1 MKRQGGLILRC
12 RRVLARR
19 AGFKARA
26 LRCKLSPPTP
36 SPTLRRRV
44 FGGALILGMLLVGE
58 VGATSWRSGNQTLN
72 MQNIGQYI
80 YDNSTNNT
88 WWGGSNKFYRSYSN
102 GGYYC
107 ANFNCNNPITLNGNG
122 GGTYTFNGYT
132 YSGPLNINTPNAN
145 LQLGNVHFN
154 NNWAGRQTDQFNAQ
168 NIIINNAFSSG
179 QNTNLQLKASSITTS
194 NAQISANNGQG
205 ISFDTSKMDI
215 SSTTFSGNSTLNF
228 GSVKDISFD
237 NTNFQT
243 GNVQFGTL
251 NNATFKGTF
260 NYTGN
265 QQLTINAQDINAQGA
280 TISASNGG
288 LKLQSNQSANFNGT
302 TFGGNSAITLGIKGQ
317 ATFNGAT
324 FNNDKVQIQGANS
337 LDFQGTTTLDQ
348 ASPFTNVSV
357 PITLSPGAVFDINT
371 NLTKGQTFNILGTT
385 GNSTID
391 YKNYANNLWQ
401 LIHYQGATGS
411 LYTGNGVNNPSSGV
425 GTYQV
430 VFNQNGAQYV
440 VQEIFGSNSISLKM
454 LSYVP
459 PPQNVWST
467 VSGLTTGTY
476 NVGDGGIA
484 YINPNGNTLSAS
496 VPWYNFA
503 NGSFNVQIK
512 GNGTLILGNDK
523 KAVASGGT
531 IWLGQSQAVIYAIN
545 GKFASYNIYMTNNFK
560 TGNDFSGGTGYLGFA
575 ADNDFTMK
583 GLNFTNVYAGTAYS
597 AQDWFTANK
606 TMEISQS
613 SFVDN
618 TGGAWYFNAP
628 EMTITN
634 SIFSGDGTTMDF
646 NVFNNNNTAKGWTP
660 KSIQVINSTFTEK
673 KRGSINL
680 QSGNITIGGSNFV
693 SGNATNISLSASQ
706 ALSVSDTIFND
717 PWDTSGSGATIA
729 LGGSSVSLNNDTF
742 KGTNNAVKIVGAGG
756 NGSAQNLTISNTQF
770 ESSKQINIDANQA
783 TFTNTTFDTTGY
795 GNPTNNFNIQKATFD
810 NTTFEGYSQY
820 SFSPNGTAT
829 FQGTTTI
836 GTTNNGV
843 PASPFATLG
852 GNITLSQNALFNI
865 KNALQAG
872 ASYTLLKGKI
882 NYNDSQYAKS
892 LWQLVN
898 YQGMQGQLLSQNGD
912 VYTVGFDVGGLT
924 LKMQETLNN
933 DSFTLQLLTA
943 VKDVWQYVQPLDGA
957 HSVSIG
963 DGIAY
968 IDPNQ
973 KNAASPYF
981 NPNGNLLQTWGTS
994 ILGIPYHTSFTIN
1007 VDGTGTLVI
1016 GNNRQQV
1023 ANGGTISLGTGSGQG
1038 SAAWLCPTCYVTG
1051 TFNAPNIYLTNTFK
1065 TGNFAYGQGAGVTFN
1080 ATNDLTADGLTYS
1093 NVATAFPGIQ
1103 TGISQHSRASFSA
1116 QTMEITNSHFFD
1128 ATWGSFSFTGSKQI
1142 TFNQSAVQGSNT
1154 QVTLNSPSI
1163 SLNGG
1168 GFFLGLGSTLSI
1180 GNNGGGASLEGTDA
1194 TFNLNQQSHATF
1206 NTAVNLEG
1214 DSALFLNNSSTA
1226 TFNQQADFAG
1236 DSALNLDNASSITF
1250 NGNTTLSGNALL
1262 SLMNTGGQKTNQ
1274 SKVAFNGTTTLSGNA
1289 NISLSQGSV
1298 ATFKGLATFGGQSSL
1313 NMVGTGQNTQNGQP
1327 QTTATFQGGVTFGAQ
1342 SSLNLSDGASAS
1354 IQGQSNFEGNTTNLS
1369 NSSLSLQDV
1378 TFNAGNLVVENST
1391 FNASGAVSS
1400 DGTTNMNLYG
1410 NNSLSMGSFTLNGFL
1425 NLNGAMSPDTAPLIK
1440 VTNNFTLAQKGKLN
1454 LSNIDIFTNLGNKKS
1469 KTFDILKAGSIVGL
1483 SGADGYQNIGL
1494 YGLPI
1499 QDALYNQANDS
1510 WSFVN
1515 PLNGNQIITE
1525 SVQNNN
1531 LTITISANPNPSP
1544 TLANLYNIAPELFYY
1559 KQSKQNT
1566 TGTSYDYSDD
1576 RVGTFFLDSNIKGTF
1591 TAPITAQNPNP
1602 TPQVPTTYNTSGH
1615 PLDPLYIYNSPIN
1628 KQVLANLFDIASSL
1642 FPALEQLLKSF
1653 NINDLSDPNK
1663 LLQALSNSNIS
1674 LTDQQKQQLLDFIG
1688 SLSSNINQTFKNGT
1702 LVVGA
1707 PQVGQVNNT
1716 SQVWFGGNGYAGI
1729 CAQNSICKT
1738 FGNTYLGQL
1747 LTSTAGALGYIDAN
1761 FNAKDI
1767 YITGTLGS
1775 GNATQT
1781 GGSASVSFNSATNL
1795 VLNQAN
1801 VTAEQTDQVFNLLG
1815 TGGIDK
1821 ILGQPGLGQALG
1833 NIIYQ
1838 TASNNGLIPQ
1848 GLQDLLPK
1856 SLSSKTLGSIFNA
1869 SDLGPI
1875 LQLPGFA
1882 TAIKDIMTSKTV
1894 GSLLG
1899 SNGLISHLD
1908 SAQQAKIYTMLNDEI
1923 QKGLNSL
1930 PTAAKIAAQVGLGI
1944 VGGTKGAQSLID
1956 KFYAK
1961 DTLWTLMEQL
1971 SPATGMTLNQALA
1984 MGDTPQGVASLQ
1996 KFLDTTTFGQIFK
2009 IVFENTNL
2017 VNQGVAWL
2025 GPQLLGTILNMAI
2038 QDAINPPKA
2047 LTNMAQNVGM
2057 KILSDILGPD
2067 TIKALQ
2073 DNTMVSNVINGIIKD
2088 GGLGGVWQK
2097 GLGSILPPNLQE
2109 ALKKAGVGSLLAPKG
2124 LSTLWEK
2131 GYFSFL
2137 ANDNV
2142 FVNNSTFSNAT
2153 GGDLS
2158 FVAGKSLY
2166 FVGNNSI
2173 DFTNYQGTLN
2183 LFSNDVSNINLTTLN
2198 ATNGLTINAQ
2208 FNNLAVQ
2215 KGTIA
2220 LNQYESLSVSANNF
2234 GYLGTINA
2242 DGAVNL
2248 SSVTNQTELATLNLT
2263 QNSTLQANNLT
2274 ITKALTSTSNSVL
2287 NVAQNL
2293 NLQSGATLD
2302 LNITKLPAPNTQ
2314 ATQTPTA
2321 DGLQIGGGFNSAGTV
2336 SLSVDSSLA
2345 PSQPLIQANGLIN
2358 FSLNTQTPLSFSV
2371 QAPQGATAP
2380 ISGAYTLMQSNSWIH
2395 YNPTTFNP
2403 NNWQDYLNLYTS
2415 LKING
2420 TNFQLNAQGTG
2431 LTYNG
2436 QAVNISDRGLL
2447 VTYQNGNNQSVS
2459 ASIAYNKI
2467 QVGVNQPLNIEVPT
2481 IKQYIS
2487 QIQGEAS
2494 VRAIEQAGG
2503 PDVMGWFNKLLIQT
2517 KNTPLFAPYYL
2528 EQHSL
2533 QDMVKMAKDIANSID
2548 LIASPT
2554 LKANASDLLQISSH
2568 TKQMSRLAKL
2578 SSFSAEPAVSFHDF
2592 LQSLK
2597 GKKFASA
2604 VPNAMDIITA
2614 YSQRDRLKNNFW
2626 VTGVGGASFV
2636 AGGTGTL
2643 YGINIGYDRFIKGVI
2658 VGGYAA
2664 YGYSGFYGNIS
2675 NASSN
2680 NVNLGFYSRAFLKG
2694 RHELTGS
2701 INETWGYN
2709 KATINAIN
2717 PILSVVNQKYDYN
2730 TWTTNIGANYGYDF
2744 FFKEKRV
2751 ILKPQIGLTYYYIGL
2766 SRLQGSMNNPL
2777 YNQFKAN
2784 ADPANKS
2791 VLTLNLALES
2801 RHYFKKNSYYYVIA
2815 GIGRDLFVNSMGDKQ
2830 VRFIGNDTLS
2840 YRNGGLYNTFM
2851 SLTTGGEVRLWRSF
2865 YINAGI
2871 GARFGLDYKDI
2882 NITGNV
2888 GMRYAF

>member
-1 MKRQGGLILRC
+1 MKKRHSFKLRVIQALAKRAKASPSKCVRVAKAPPTTPTPKRLGVSRVLSKCLASGAFVIGGL
-12 RRVLARR
+12 AS
-19 AGFKARA
+19 
-26 LRCKLSPPTP
+26 LSP
-36 SPTLRRRV
+36 L
-44 FGGALILGMLLVGE
+44 GAADLGSQHNILGYMS
-58 VGATSWRSGNQTLN
+58 ANSGS
-72 MQNIGQYI
+72 Y
-80 YDNSTNNT
+80 YYS
-88 WWGGSNKFYRSYSN
+88 GGRN
-102 GGYYC
+102 GYYC
-107 ANFNCNNPITLNGNG
+107 SDYYCGKYGGSVTLVGSQAQPYYLRQFQYDGGSFNLQINGNG
-122 GGTYTFNGYT
+122 TQGLLQIGSGG
-132 YSGPLNINTPNAN
+132 
-145 LQLGNVHFN
+145 
-154 NNWAGRQTDQFNAQ
+154 
-168 NIIINNAFSSG
+168 
-179 QNTNLQLKASSITTS
+179 
-194 NAQISANNGQG
+194 
-205 ISFDTSKMDI
+205 
-215 SSTTFSGNSTLNF
+215 
-228 GSVKDISFD
+228 
-237 NTNFQT
+237 
-243 GNVQFGTL
+243 
-251 NNATFKGTF
+251 
-260 NYTGN
+260 
-265 QQLTINAQDINAQGA
+265 
-280 TISASNGG
+280 
-288 LKLQSNQSANFNGT
+288 
-302 TFGGNSAITLGIKGQ
+302 
-317 ATFNGAT
+317 
-324 FNNDKVQIQGANS
+324 
-337 LDFQGTTTLDQ
+337 
-348 ASPFTNVSV
+348 
-357 PITLSPGAVFDINT
+357 
-371 NLTKGQTFNILGTT
+371 
-385 GNSTID
+385 
-391 YKNYANNLWQ
+391 
-401 LIHYQGATGS
+401 GATGS
-411 LYTGNGVNNPSSGV
+411 VVLTSYYGGYHFTDNWNAQSIQIANKLSVNQTTLNLHGNY
-425 GTYQV
+425 GT
-430 VFNQNGAQYV
+430 
-440 VQEIFGSNSISLKM
+440 
-454 LSYVP
+454 
-459 PPQNVWST
+459 
-467 VSGLTTGTY
+467 
-476 NVGDGGIA
+476 
-484 YINPNGNTLSAS
+484 
-496 VPWYNFA
+496 
-503 NGSFNVQIK
+503 
-512 GNGTLILGNDK
+512 
-523 KAVASGGT
+523 
-531 IWLGQSQAVIYAIN
+531 
-545 GKFASYNIYMTNNFK
+545 
-560 TGNDFSGGTGYLGFA
+560 
-575 ADNDFTMK
+575 
-583 GLNFTNVYAGTAYS
+583 
-597 AQDWFTANK
+597 TAN
-606 TMEISQS
+606 
-613 SFVDN
+613 
-618 TGGAWYFNAP
+618 NA
-628 EMTITN
+628 
-634 SIFSGDGTTMDF
+634 
-646 NVFNNNNTAKGWTP
+646 
-660 KSIQVINSTFTEK
+660 
-673 KRGSINL
+673 
-680 QSGNITIGGSNFV
+680 TIGGS
-693 SGNATNISLSASQ
+693 SS
-706 ALSVSDTIFND
+706 
-717 PWDTSGSGATIA
+717 ATI
-729 LGGSSVSLNNDTF
+729 
-742 KGTNNAVKIVGAGG
+742 
-756 NGSAQNLTISNTQF
+756 
-770 ESSKQINIDANQA
+770 NITDKTSE
-783 TFTNTTFDTTGY
+783 TFTNTTFQVELGSNNTQINFDSPNIVFNHVTYSNGVMGTISNNQSLTLEGNSQFTLGVYTPPNAQSPTPIPSLFGNLGGTVNLQGVTFNITKALLQASSGTYDIIKTTGTIDY
-795 GNPTNNFNIQKATFD
+795 KGYINNLEKLINFQGVNAQAAGNNPNGLGTYSFGFDEGDTQYNIGETFTHNSIYLTIQKKMD
-810 NTTFEGYSQY
+810 IWKDVGQMNPVGSNGQNTTWQ
-820 SFSPNGTAT
+820 PNVGT
-829 FQGTTTI
+829 
-836 GTTNNGV
+836 N
-843 PASPFATLG
+843 
-852 GNITLSQNALFNI
+852 
-865 KNALQAG
+865 
-872 ASYTLLKGKI
+872 
-882 NYNDSQYAKS
+882 
-892 LWQLVN
+892 
-898 YQGMQGQLLSQNGD
+898 
-912 VYTVGFDVGGLT
+912 
-924 LKMQETLNN
+924 
-933 DSFTLQLLTA
+933 
-943 VKDVWQYVQPLDGA
+943 
-957 HSVSIG
+957 
-963 DGIAY
+963 GIAY

-973 KNAASPYF
+973 ANHPSQQDQNYSAGKATGVATNNTLVGNAGFQWGNFTHAEFTGSSTDEAMDYHSNTNLTADNVYMTNNLFIGRTSGTFGTGDIGITANKTMTIQNFQFTAYQGTGNTQTNYSWDKFKAYGGMSITNAHFNNTGGSLVFSTPTASVNNAQFSGNGTNIWFNNWQAGNNAWDNPQDPKITPGVLNFANTTFNQYAGGQVVLNGSDINLGSYTTNGQTTSGAVKFTSEHGNTTFKITATGTINATNTIFNDMGDGTQPGGSISLSGQTINISGASANPDSDSSYTSAIIGNQSNININATGALNISNTLFNDPLQDPNNPQTMTLSGNSITLDNTKFEGYSQYQFNTQNLTLEGTTTLNSNNLFPGGSNISASPFSAVNGLITLGKEATF
-981 NPNGNLLQTWGTS
+981 NILNSLTAGQTYTLLKGNINYNNSKYAHALWEMINYQGMTGKLLKQNGDDYTVGFNLGGGYTLKMQEILNNNSFTLKLITNVVNIWGGIVYPLNGNNGYPNINIGDGIAYINPLQGGQSTSCSEANTLCTWGS
-994 ILGIPYHTSFTIN
+994 VIHHSFDANI
-1007 VDGTGTLVI
+1007 TGTTGILVI
-1016 GNNRQQV
+1016 GNNHPAV
-1023 ANGGTISLGTGSGQG
+1023 ATGGTIAIGPGGG
-1038 SAAWLCPTCYVTG
+1038 INPMGYITG

-1065 TGNFAYGQGAGVTFN
+1065 TGNFAYGQGAKITFS
-1080 ATNDLTADGLTYS
+1080 ATDNLTADGFTYS
-1093 NVATAFPGIQ
+1093 NVATVFPGLQ
-1103 TGISQHSRASFSA
+1103 TGASQHSRASFSA
-1116 QTMEITNSHFFD
+1116 QTMDITNSHFFD

-1154 QVTLNSPSI
+1154 QVTLNAPSI

-1168 GFFLGLGSTLSI
+1168 GFFLGHGSTLGI

-1206 NTAVNLEG
+1206 NAAVNLGG
-1214 DSALFLNNSSTA
+1214 DSALFLNNSSKA

-1236 DSALNLDNASSITF
+1236 DSALNLDNNSNITF

-1262 SLMNTGGQKTNQ
+1262 SLMNTGGQKGNQ
-1274 SKVAFNGTTTLSGNA
+1274 SKVAFKGTTTLSGNA
-1289 NISLSQGSV
+1289 SISLSQGSV
-1298 ATFKGLATFGGQSSL
+1298 ATFKGLAAFGGQSSL
-1313 NMVGTGQNTQNGQP
+1313 NMVGIGQNTQNGQP
-1327 QTTATFQGGVTFGAQ
+1327 QTTATFGGGVTFEGQ
-1342 SSLNLSDGASAS
+1342 SSLNLSGGASAS
-1354 IQGQSNFEGNTTNLS
+1354 IQGQSNFEGSTTSLS

-1378 TFNAGNLVVENST
+1378 AFDAGNLVMENST

-1400 DGTTNMNLYG
+1400 SGTTNMNLYG
-1410 NNSLSMGSFTLNGFL
+1410 NNSLSMDSFEVNGLL
-1425 NLNGAMSPDTAPLIK
+1425 NLNGAMSPNTAPLIK
-1440 VTNNFTLAQKGKLN
+1440 VTKNFTLAPKAKLN
-1454 LSNIDIFTNLGNKKS
+1454 LANIDIFTNLVDGRVS

-1483 SGADGYQNIGL
+1483 GGADGYQNIGL

-1499 QDALYNQANDS
+1499 QNALYNQANDS

-1525 SVQNNN
+1525 SVQNDN

-1559 KQSKQNT
+1559 KQSRQNP

-1576 RVGTFFLDSNIKGTF
+1576 RVGTFFLDSNVKGVFFAPPTSMN
-1591 TAPITAQNPNP
+1591 APIN
-1602 TPQVPTTYNTSGH
+1602 PQVPTTYNTSGH

-1628 KQVLANLFDIASSL
+1628 KQVLTNLFDIASSL

-1663 LLQALSNSNIS
+1663 LLQALSSSNIS
-1674 LTDQQKQQLLDFIG
+1674 LTDQQKQQLLGFID

-1707 PQVGQVNNT
+1707 TQVGQVNNT
-1716 SQVWFGGNGYAGI
+1716 SKVWFGGNGYAGI
-1729 CAQNSICKT
+1729 CAQDSLCKT

-1894 GSLLG
+1894 GNLLGPNGLVSLL
-1899 SNGLISHLD
+1899 D
-1908 SAQQAKIYTMLNDEI
+1908 PAQQAKIDNMLQQEI
-1923 QKGLNSL
+1923 DKGGL
-1930 PTAAKIAAQVGLGI
+1930 AAKAAIATLGG
-1944 VGGTKGAQSLID
+1944 VQGAQNIVNAL
-1956 KFYAK
+1956 YGN

-1971 SPATGMTLNQALA
+1971 SPLTGMTLNQALA
-1984 MGDTPQGVASLQ
+1984 MGDTPQGVASMQ
-1996 KFLDTTTFGQIFK
+1996 KFLDTTTFGQVFK
-2009 IVFENTNL
+2009 MVFENANL
-2017 VNQGVAWL
+2017 VNEGVKWL

-2038 QDAINPPKA
+2038 QDALNPPKA

-2067 TIKALQ
+2067 TLKALQ

-2097 GLGSILPPNLQE
+2097 GLGSILPPDLQE
-2109 ALKKAGVGSLLAPKG
+2109 ALKKAGVGALLAPKG

-2137 ANDNV
+2137 ANDSV

-2166 FVGNNSI
+2166 FVGDNSI

-2208 FNNLAVQ
+2208 FNNVAVQ

-2220 LNQYESLSVSANNF
+2220 LNQYESLGVSANNF
-2234 GYLGTINA
+2234 SYLGTINA

-2248 SSVTNQTELATLNLT
+2248 SGVTNQTALATLNLT
-2263 QNSTLQANNLT
+2263 QNATLQANNLT
-2274 ITKALTSTSNSVL
+2274 ITKALTSTSTSVL
-2287 NVAQNL
+2287 HVAQDL

-2302 LNITKLPAPNTQ
+2302 LNITKLPPNTQ
-2314 ATQTPTA
+2314 ATQAPSA

-2336 SLSVDSSLA
+2336 SLSVDSSLT

-2358 FSLNTQTPLSFSV
+2358 FNLNTQTPLSFSV
-2371 QAPQGATAP
+2371 QAPQGATTP
-2380 ISGAYTLMQSNSWIH
+2380 ISGTYTLMQSNSWIH

-2420 TNFQLNAQGTG
+2420 TNFQLNTQGTG

-2503 PDVMGWFNKLLIQT
+2503 SDVMGWFNKLLIET

-2578 SSFSAEPAVSFHDF
+2578 SNFSAEPAVSFHDF

-2614 YSQRDRLKNNFW
+2614 YSQRDRLKNNLW

-2643 YGINIGYDRFIKGVI
+2643 YGINVGYDRFIKGVI

-2675 NASSN
+2675 NANSN
-2680 NVNLGFYSRAFLKG
+2680 NVNVGFYSRAFLKG
-2694 RHELTGS
+2694 RHEITGS
-2701 INETWGYN
+2701 VNETWGYN

-2766 SRLQGSMNNPL
+2766 SRLQGSMANPL

-2871 GARFGLDYKDI
+2871 GARFGLDYQDI
-2882 NITGNV
+2882 NVTGNV

>member
-1 MKRQGGLILRC
+1 MKKRHSFKLRVIQALAKRAKASPSKCVRVAKAPPTTPTPKRSGVSRVLSKCLASGAFVIGGL
-12 RRVLARR
+12 AS
-19 AGFKARA
+19 
-26 LRCKLSPPTP
+26 LSP
-36 SPTLRRRV
+36 LGAADL
-44 FGGALILGMLLVGE
+44 GGQQTTIGGSSS
-58 VGATSWRSGNQTLN
+58 ATI
-72 MQNIGQYI
+72 NITDKTSEKFTNTTFQVEPGS
-80 YDNSTNNT
+80 NSTQINFDSPNIVFNHVT
-88 WWGGSNKFYRSYSN
+88 YSN
-102 GGYYC
+102 GVMGTISNNQSLTFENNSQFTLSNDSPFTSLGGNVDLQGVTFNITKALNQ
-107 ANFNCNNPITLNGNG
+107 ANA
-122 GGTYTFNGYT
+122 GTYPTYDVIKTSGTINYNGYT
-132 YSGPLNINTPNAN
+132 
-145 LQLGNVHFN
+145 
-154 NNWAGRQTDQFNAQ
+154 
-168 NIIINNAFSSG
+168 
-179 QNTNLQLKASSITTS
+179 K
-194 NAQISANNGQG
+194 
-205 ISFDTSKMDI
+205 
-215 SSTTFSGNSTLNF
+215 
-228 GSVKDISFD
+228 
-237 NTNFQT
+237 
-243 GNVQFGTL
+243 
-251 NNATFKGTF
+251 
-260 NYTGN
+260 
-265 QQLTINAQDINAQGA
+265 
-280 TISASNGG
+280 
-288 LKLQSNQSANFNGT
+288 
-302 TFGGNSAITLGIKGQ
+302 
-317 ATFNGAT
+317 
-324 FNNDKVQIQGANS
+324 
-337 LDFQGTTTLDQ
+337 
-348 ASPFTNVSV
+348 
-357 PITLSPGAVFDINT
+357 
-371 NLTKGQTFNILGTT
+371 
-385 GNSTID
+385 
-391 YKNYANNLWQ
+391 NLWD
-401 LIHYQGATGS
+401 LIHYQGITGT
-411 LYTGNGVNNPSSGV
+411 LYTGNGLNNPNSGL
-425 GTYQV
+425 GTYYVRYNTNNPQTGEKYIFKETFSDKKMSMQFV
-430 VFNQNGAQYV
+430 GSIQSIWNGVYQIYNNQNYDVGSGIGYIDPGTDPNNPAQTWISFGGTFGASLDKGNGGTLIIGNKTENPNKTGV
-440 VQEIFGSNSISLKM
+440 IRFGGTGGN
-454 LSYVP
+454 
-459 PPQNVWST
+459 
-467 VSGLTTGTY
+467 SGLTGYITG
-476 NVGDGGIA
+476 
-484 YINPNGNTLSAS
+484 
-496 VPWYNFA
+496 NF
-503 NGSFNVQIK
+503 
-512 GNGTLILGNDK
+512 
-523 KAVASGGT
+523 KA
-531 IWLGQSQAVIYAIN
+531 Q
-545 GKFASYNIYMTNNFK
+545 NIYLT
-560 TGNDFSGGTGYLGFA
+560 SH
-575 ADNDFTMK
+575 
-583 GLNFTNVYAGTAYS
+583 
-597 AQDWFTANK
+597 
-606 TMEISQS
+606 I
-613 SFVDN
+613 
-618 TGGAWYFNAP
+618 
-628 EMTITN
+628 
-634 SIFSGDGTTMDF
+634 
-646 NVFNNNNTAKGWTP
+646 
-660 KSIQVINSTFTEK
+660 
-673 KRGSINL
+673 
-680 QSGNITIGGSNFV
+680 QSGNAWGTGGGTSITYTATDKITMDGLSYQNFKAGTQNTRAYFSANNGNIDVQDSSFSDQSWGSFSFSAKNTSLSNSQF
-693 SGNATNISLSASQ
+693 SGNSAGIDITGSQSLNITN
-706 ALSVSDTIFND
+706 
-717 PWDTSGSGATIA
+717 TSFSNENANGNIA
-729 LGGSSVSLNNDTF
+729 LKGG
-742 KGTNNAVKIVGAGG
+742 A
-756 NGSAQNLTISNTQF
+756 
-770 ESSKQINIDANQA
+770 IDL
-783 TFTNTTFDTTGY
+783 TNTTFKEGSSGGSFNLSGQTINISGASANPDSDSSYTSAIIGNQSNININATGALNISNTLFNDPLQNAN
-795 GNPTNNFNIQKATFD
+795 NPQTMTLSGSSITLD
-810 NTTFEGYSQY
+810 NTKFEGYSQY
-820 SFSPNGTAT
+820 QFNTQNLT
-829 FQGTTTI
+829 LEGTTTLKS
-836 GTTNNGV
+836 NNLFPGGGSNV
-843 PASPFATLG
+843 PASPFSAVNGLITLG
-852 GNITLSQNALFNI
+852 KEATFNI
-865 KNALQAG
+865 LNSLTAG
-872 ASYTLLKGKI
+872 QTYTLLKGKI
-882 NYNDSQYAKS
+882 NYNDNKYAHA
-892 LWQLVN
+892 LWEMIN
-898 YQGMQGQLLSQNGD
+898 YQGMHGQLLSQSGD
-912 VYTVGFDVGGLT
+912 VYTVGFDVGGLI
-924 LKMQETLNN
+924 LKMQETLNSN
-933 DSFTLQLLTA
+933 SFTLKLITN
-943 VKDVWQYVQPLDGA
+943 VVNIWGGIVYPLNGNNGYPNIN
-957 HSVSIG
+957 IG

-968 IDPNQ
+968 I
-973 KNAASPYF
+973 
-981 NPNGNLLQTWGTS
+981 NPLQGGQSTSCSEANTLCTWGS
-994 ILGIPYHTSFTIN
+994 VIHHSFDANI
-1007 VDGTGTLVI
+1007 TGTTGILVI
-1016 GNNRQQV
+1016 GNNHPAV
-1023 ANGGTISLGTGSGQG
+1023 ATGGTIAIGPGGG
-1038 SAAWLCPTCYVTG
+1038 INPMGYITG

-1065 TGNFAYGQGAGVTFN
+1065 TGNFAYGQGAKITFS
-1080 ATNDLTADGLTYS
+1080 ATDNLTADGFTYS
-1093 NVATAFPGIQ
+1093 NVATVFPGLQ
-1103 TGISQHSRASFSA
+1103 TGASQHSRASFNA

-1142 TFNQSAVQGSNT
+1142 TFNQSAVQGSAT
-1154 QVTLNSPSI
+1154 QVTLNAPSI

-1206 NTAVNLEG
+1206 NATVNLGG
-1214 DSALFLNNSSTA
+1214 DSALFLNNSSKA

-1236 DSALNLDNASSITF
+1236 DSALNLDNNSNITF

-1274 SKVAFNGTTTLSGNA
+1274 SKATFNGTTTLSGNA
-1289 NISLSQGSV
+1289 SISLSQGSM

-1327 QTTATFQGGVTFGAQ
+1327 KTTATFEGGVAFGGQ

-1354 IQGQSNFEGNTTNLS
+1354 IQGQSNFEGSTTSLS

-1378 TFNAGNLVVENST
+1378 TFNAGNLVMENST
-1391 FNASGAVSS
+1391 FNASGAVIS

-1410 NNSLSMGSFTLNGFL
+1410 NNSLSMDSFEVNGLL
-1425 NLNGAMSPDTAPLIK
+1425 NLNGAMSPNTTPLIN
-1440 VTNNFTLAQKGKLN
+1440 VTKKFTLAPKAKLN
-1454 LSNIDIFTNLGNKKS
+1454 LSNIDIFTNLVDGRVS

-1483 SGADGYQNIGL
+1483 GGADGYQNIGL

-1499 QDALYNQANDS
+1499 QNALYNQANDS

-1559 KQSKQNT
+1559 KQSRQNP

-1576 RVGTFFLDSNIKGTF
+1576 RVGTFFLDSNVKG
-1591 TAPITAQNPNP
+1591 
-1602 TPQVPTTYNTSGH
+1602 VPTTYNTSGH

-1628 KQVLANLFDIASSL
+1628 KQVLSNLFDIASSL

-1663 LLQALSNSNIS
+1663 LLQALSSSNIS
-1674 LTDQQKQQLLDFIG
+1674 LTDQQKQQLLGFID

-1707 PQVGQVNNT
+1707 TQVGQVNNT
-1716 SQVWFGGNGYAGI
+1716 SKVWFGGNGYAGI
-1729 CAQNSICKT
+1729 CAQDSLCKT

-1815 TGGIDK
+1815 TEGIDK

-1833 NIIYQ
+1833 DIIYQ

-1856 SLSSKTLGSIFNA
+1856 SLSSKTLGQIFNA

-1894 GSLLG
+1894 GNLLGPNGLVSLL
-1899 SNGLISHLD
+1899 D
-1908 SAQQAKIYTMLNDEI
+1908 PAQQAKIDNMLQQEI
-1923 QKGLNSL
+1923 DKGGL
-1930 PTAAKIAAQVGLGI
+1930 AAKAAIATFGVQ
-1944 VGGTKGAQSLID
+1944 GAQNIVNAL
-1956 KFYAK
+1956 YGN
-1961 DTLWTLMEQL
+1961 DTLWSLMEQL
-1971 SPATGMTLNQALA
+1971 SPLTGMTLNQALA
-1984 MGDTPQGVASLQ
+1984 MGDTPQGVASMQ
-1996 KFLDTTTFGQIFK
+1996 KFLDTTTFGQVFK
-2009 IVFENTNL
+2009 MVFENANL
-2017 VNQGVAWL
+2017 VNEGVKWL

-2038 QDAINPPKA
+2038 QDALNPPKA

-2067 TIKALQ
+2067 TLKALQ

-2109 ALKKAGVGSLLAPKG
+2109 ALKKAGVGALLAPKG

-2137 ANDNV
+2137 ANDSV

-2166 FVGNNSI
+2166 FVGDNSI

-2198 ATNGLTINAQ
+2198 ASNGLTINAQ

-2220 LNQYESLSVSANNF
+2220 LNQYESLGVSANNF
-2234 GYLGTINA
+2234 SYLGTINA

-2248 SSVTNQTELATLNLT
+2248 SGVTNQTALGTLNLT
-2263 QNSTLQANNLT
+2263 QNATLQANNLT
-2274 ITKALTSTSNSVL
+2274 ITKALTSTSTSVL
-2287 NVAQNL
+2287 NVAQDL

-2302 LNITKLPAPNTQ
+2302 LNITKLPSNTQ
-2314 ATQTPTA
+2314 TTQTPTA

-2336 SLSVDSSLA
+2336 SLSVDSSLT

-2358 FSLNTQTPLSFSV
+2358 FNLNAQTPLSFSV
-2371 QAPQGATAP
+2371 QAPQGATTP

-2395 YNPTTFNP
+2395 YNPATFNP

-2420 TNFQLNAQGTG
+2420 TNFQLNTQGTG

-2467 QVGVNQPLNIEVPT
+2467 QVGVNQPINIEVPT

-2503 PDVMGWFNKLLIQT
+2503 PDVMGWFNKLLIET

-2614 YSQRDRLKNNFW
+2614 YSQRDRLKNNLW

-2643 YGINIGYDRFIKGVI
+2643 YGINVGYDRFIKGVI

-2675 NASSN
+2675 NANSN
-2680 NVNLGFYSRAFLKG
+2680 NVNVGFYSRAFLKG
-2694 RHELTGS
+2694 RHEITGS
-2701 INETWGYN
+2701 VNETWGYN

-2730 TWTTNIGANYGYDF
+2730 TWTTNLNANYGYDF

-2766 SRLQGSMNNPL
+2766 SRLQGSMANPL

-2871 GARFGLDYKDI
+2871 GARFGLDYQDI
-2882 NITGNV
+2882 NVTGNV

>member
-1 MKRQGGLILRC
+1 MKRRGSLVLRC

-26 LRCKLSPPTP
+26 LHGKLSPPMLG
-36 SPTLRRRV
+36 STLRRHV
-44 FGGALILGMLLVGE
+44 FGGALILGALLVGE
-58 VGATSWRSGNQTLN
+58 VDAWWGSTGWTYGTKNLGNQH
-72 MQNIGQYI
+72 NIGQYLW
-80 YDNSTNNT
+80 DNSTGST
-88 WWGGSNKFYRSYSN
+88 MWGGTNKFYHSPS
-102 GGYYC
+102 GYYC
-107 ANFNCNNPITLNGNG
+107 ANYDCTNSITFQGNQ
-122 GGTYTFNGYT
+122 GGTYTFNGYS
-132 YSGPLNINTPNAN
+132 YSSPLNISTPNAN

-154 NNWAGRQTDQFNAQ
+154 NNWAGNRTDEFNAQ
-168 NIIINNAFSSG
+168 NITINNAFSSG
-179 QNTNLQLKASSITTS
+179 PNTNIQLKANSITTS
-194 NAQISANNGQG
+194 NAQITANGNG
-205 ISFDTSKMDI
+205 INFDTSKMDI
-215 SSTTFSGNSTLNF
+215 SATTFSGNSTLNF
-228 GSVKDISFD
+228 GQVKDISFD

-251 NNATFKGTF
+251 NKATFKGTF

-265 QQLTINAQDINAQGA
+265 NQLTINAQNINAQGA

-288 LKLQSNQSANFNGT
+288 LTLQSNQSANFNGT

-324 FNNDKVQIQGANS
+324 FNNDKVQIQGANG
-337 LDFQGTTTLDQ
+337 LDFQGVTTLDK
-348 ASPFTNVSV
+348 ASPFSSVGV
-357 PITLSPGAVFDINT
+357 PITLGPGAVFDINASLKQ
-371 NLTKGQTFNILGTT
+371 NQDFKILGTT
-385 GNSTID
+385 VKID
-391 YKNYANNLWQ
+391 YNGYTKNLWD
-401 LIHYQGATGS
+401 LIKYQGATGS

-440 VQEIFGSNSISLKM
+440 VQETFSDNSISLKM

-459 PPQNVWST
+459 PPQSVWST
-467 VSGLTTGTY
+467 VSGMTTRTY
-476 NVGDGGIA
+476 NVGDGGVA

-496 VPWYNFA
+496 GWYQA
-503 NGSFNVQIK
+503 WPPAERKSFSVTIT
-512 GNGTLILGNDK
+512 GNGTLVLGNDK
-523 KAVASGGT
+523 KALTNGGT
-531 IWLGQSQAVIYAIN
+531 IWLGQNKGVIYN
-545 GKFASYNIYMTNNFK
+545 VTGNFTSPNIYMTNNFK
-560 TGNDFSGGTGYLGFA
+560 TGNDFSGGTGYLGFGA
-575 ADNDFTMK
+575 SNDFTME
-583 GLNFTNVYAGTAYS
+583 GLNFTNLKAGAYS
-597 AQDWFTANK
+597 ATDWFTAGK

-613 SFVDN
+613 NFVDN
-618 TGGAWYFNAP
+618 TGGTWYFNAP
-628 EMTITN
+628 EMTIAN
-634 SIFSGDGTTMDF
+634 SIFSGDKTTMDF

-660 KSIQVINSTFTEK
+660 KSIQVTNSTFAEK
-673 KRGSINL
+673 NRGSINL
-680 QSGNITIGGSNFV
+680 QSGDITVSGSNFV

-729 LGGSSVSLNNDTF
+729 LGGSSVNLSNDTF
-742 KGTNNAVKIVGAGG
+742 KGNNNAVKIVGSGG
-756 NGSAQNLTISNTQF
+756 SGSAQNLTISNTQF
-770 ESSKQINIDANQA
+770 ESSKQINIEANQA

-795 GNPTNNFNIQKATFD
+795 GNPTNSFNIQKATFN
-810 NTTFEGYSQY
+810 NTTFGGYSQY

-882 NYNDSQYAKS
+882 NYNDSQYAQS
-892 LWQLVN
+892 LWQLIN
-898 YQGMQGQLLSQNGD
+898 YQGMQGQLLSQSGD

-933 DSFTLQLLTA
+933 NSFTLQLLTA

-1007 VDGTGTLVI
+1007 VTGTGTLVI

-1038 SAAWLCPTCYVTG
+1038 SAAWLCPTCYITG

-1065 TGNFAYGQGAGVTFN
+1065 TGNFAYGQGAGVTFK

-1093 NVATAFPGIQ
+1093 NVATAFPGTQ
-1103 TGISQHSRASFSA
+1103 TGASQHSRAYFSA
-1116 QTMEITNSHFFD
+1116 QTMDITNSHFFD

-1142 TFNQSAVQGSNT
+1142 AFNQSAVQGSAT
-1154 QVTLNSPSI
+1154 QVTLNAPSI

-1194 TFNLNQQSHATF
+1194 TFNLNQQSQATF
-1206 NTAVNLEG
+1206 NTAVNLGG
-1214 DSALFLNNSSTA
+1214 DSALFLNNTSTA

-1236 DSALNLDNASSITF
+1236 NSALNLDNNSSITF

-1274 SKVAFNGTTTLSGNA
+1274 SKATFKGTTTLSGNA
-1289 NISLSQGSV
+1289 SISLSQGSV

-1327 QTTATFQGGVTFGAQ
+1327 KTTATFEGGVAFGGQ

-1378 TFNAGNLVVENST
+1378 TFNAGNLVMENST
-1391 FNASGAVSS
+1391 FNASGAVIS

-1410 NNSLSMGSFTLNGFL
+1410 NNSLSMDSFEVNGLL
-1425 NLNGAMSPDTAPLIK
+1425 NLNGAMSPNTTPLIN
-1440 VTNNFTLAQKGKLN
+1440 VTKKFTLAPKAKLN
-1454 LSNIDIFTNLGNKKS
+1454 LSNIDIFTNLVDGRVS

-1483 SGADGYQNIGL
+1483 GGADGYQNIGL

-1499 QDALYNQANDS
+1499 QNALYNQANDS

-1531 LTITISANPNPSP
+1531 LMITISANPNPSP

-1559 KQSKQNT
+1559 KQSRQNP

-1591 TAPITAQNPNP
+1591 TAPVTAQNPNP
-1602 TPQVPTTYNTSGH
+1602 TPQVPTTYNTSGY

-1628 KQVLANLFDIASSL
+1628 KQVLTNLFDIASSL

-1663 LLQALSNSNIS
+1663 LLQALSSSNIS
-1674 LTDQQKQQLLDFIG
+1674 LTDQQKQQLLGFID

-1707 PQVGQVNNT
+1707 TQVGQVNNT
-1716 SQVWFGGNGYAGI
+1716 SKVWFGGNGYAGI
-1729 CAQNSICKT
+1729 CAQDSLCKT

-1747 LTSTAGALGYIDAN
+1747 LTSTAGALGYINAN

-1781 GGSASVSFNSATNL
+1781 GGSASVSFNSSTNL

-1801 VTAEQTDQVFNLLG
+1801 VSAEQTDQVFNLLG

-1833 NIIYQ
+1833 DIIYQ

-1856 SLSSKTLGSIFNA
+1856 SLSSKTLGQIFNA

-1894 GSLLG
+1894 GNLLGPNGLVSLL
-1899 SNGLISHLD
+1899 D
-1908 SAQQAKIYTMLNDEI
+1908 PAQQAKIDNMLQQEI
-1923 QKGLNSL
+1923 DKGGL
-1930 PTAAKIAAQVGLGI
+1930 AAKAAIATLGG
-1944 VGGTKGAQSLID
+1944 VQGAQNIVNAL
-1956 KFYAK
+1956 YGN
-1961 DTLWTLMEQL
+1961 DTLWSLMEQL
-1971 SPATGMTLNQALA
+1971 SPLTGMTLNQALA
-1984 MGDTPQGVASLQ
+1984 MGDTPQGVASMQ
-1996 KFLDTTTFGQIFK
+1996 KFLDTTTFGQVFK
-2009 IVFENTNL
+2009 MVFENANL
-2017 VNQGVAWL
+2017 VNEGVKWL

-2067 TIKALQ
+2067 TLKALQ

-2109 ALKKAGVGSLLAPKG
+2109 ALKKAGVGALLAPKG

-2137 ANDNV
+2137 ANDSV

-2166 FVGNNSI
+2166 FVGDNSI

-2220 LNQYESLSVSANNF
+2220 LNQYESLGVSANNF
-2234 GYLGTINA
+2234 SYLGTINA

-2248 SSVTNQTELATLNLT
+2248 SGVTNQTALGTLNLT
-2263 QNSTLQANNLT
+2263 QNATLQANNLT
-2274 ITKALTSTSNSVL
+2274 ITKALTSTSKNGL
-2287 NVAQNL
+2287 EIAQDFNL
-2293 NLQSGATLD
+2293 AKGATLS
-2302 LNITKLPAPNTQ
+2302 LSLVPPSATGSAPATNGS
-2314 ATQTPTA
+2314 TPTA
-2321 DGLQIGGGFNSAGTV
+2321 
-2336 SLSVDSSLA
+2336 
-2345 PSQPLIQANGLIN
+2345 P
-2358 FSLNTQTPLSFSV
+2358 
-2371 QAPQGATAP
+2371 TAC
-2380 ISGAYTLMQSNSWIH
+2380 IWC
-2395 YNPTTFNP
+2395 
-2403 NNWQDYLNLYTS
+2403 
-2415 LKING
+2415 
-2420 TNFQLNAQGTG
+2420 
-2431 LTYNG
+2431 
-2436 QAVNISDRGLL
+2436 
-2447 VTYQNGNNQSVS
+2447 
-2459 ASIAYNKI
+2459 
-2467 QVGVNQPLNIEVPT
+2467 
-2481 IKQYIS
+2481 
-2487 QIQGEAS
+2487 
-2494 VRAIEQAGG
+2494 
-2503 PDVMGWFNKLLIQT
+2503 
-2517 KNTPLFAPYYL
+2517 
-2528 EQHSL
+2528 
-2533 QDMVKMAKDIANSID
+2533 
-2548 LIASPT
+2548 
-2554 LKANASDLLQISSH
+2554 
-2568 TKQMSRLAKL
+2568 MSMTR
-2578 SSFSAEPAVSFHDF
+2578 
-2592 LQSLK
+2592 
-2597 GKKFASA
+2597 
-2604 VPNAMDIITA
+2604 
-2614 YSQRDRLKNNFW
+2614 
-2626 VTGVGGASFV
+2626 
-2636 AGGTGTL
+2636 
-2643 YGINIGYDRFIKGVI
+2643 
-2658 VGGYAA
+2658 
-2664 YGYSGFYGNIS
+2664 
-2675 NASSN
+2675 
-2680 NVNLGFYSRAFLKG
+2680 
-2694 RHELTGS
+2694 
-2701 INETWGYN
+2701 
-2709 KATINAIN
+2709 
-2717 PILSVVNQKYDYN
+2717 
-2730 TWTTNIGANYGYDF
+2730 
-2744 FFKEKRV
+2744 
-2751 ILKPQIGLTYYYIGL
+2751 
-2766 SRLQGSMNNPL
+2766 
-2777 YNQFKAN
+2777 
-2784 ADPANKS
+2784 
-2791 VLTLNLALES
+2791 
-2801 RHYFKKNSYYYVIA
+2801 
-2815 GIGRDLFVNSMGDKQ
+2815 
-2830 VRFIGNDTLS
+2830 
-2840 YRNGGLYNTFM
+2840 
-2851 SLTTGGEVRLWRSF
+2851 
-2865 YINAGI
+2865 
-2871 GARFGLDYKDI
+2871 
-2882 NITGNV
+2882 
-2888 GMRYAF
+2888 

>member
-1 MKRQGGLILRC
+1 MKKRHSFKLRVIQALAKRAKASPSKCVRVAKAPPTTPTPKRSGVSRVLSKCLASGAFVIGGL
-12 RRVLARR
+12 AS
-19 AGFKARA
+19 
-26 LRCKLSPPTP
+26 LSP
-36 SPTLRRRV
+36 LGAADL
-44 FGGALILGMLLVGE
+44 GGQQNILGYLWNNRWSYYYSNNGYYCSNYDCNGSITLV
-58 VGATSWRSGNQTLN
+58 GNQTHYYLR
-72 MQNIGQYI
+72 QIQY
-80 YDNSTNNT
+80 D
-88 WWGGSNKFYRSYSN
+88 GGSLNLQ
-102 GGYYC
+102 
-107 ANFNCNNPITLNGNG
+107 INGNG
-122 GGTYTFNGYT
+122 SQGLLEIGSGGGVSNPVTLTSYYGGY
-132 YSGPLNINTPNAN
+132 
-145 LQLGNVHFN
+145 HFTD
-154 NNWAGRQTDQFNAQ
+154 NWNAQ
-168 NIIINNAFSSG
+168 SIQIANKLSVNQTTLNLHGNHGTTANNA
-179 QNTNLQLKASSITTS
+179 I
-194 NAQISANNGQG
+194 
-205 ISFDTSKMDI
+205 
-215 SSTTFSGNSTLNF
+215 
-228 GSVKDISFD
+228 
-237 NTNFQT
+237 
-243 GNVQFGTL
+243 
-251 NNATFKGTF
+251 
-260 NYTGN
+260 
-265 QQLTINAQDINAQGA
+265 
-280 TISASNGG
+280 
-288 LKLQSNQSANFNGT
+288 
-302 TFGGNSAITLGIKGQ
+302 
-317 ATFNGAT
+317 
-324 FNNDKVQIQGANS
+324 
-337 LDFQGTTTLDQ
+337 
-348 ASPFTNVSV
+348 
-357 PITLSPGAVFDINT
+357 
-371 NLTKGQTFNILGTT
+371 
-385 GNSTID
+385 
-391 YKNYANNLWQ
+391 
-401 LIHYQGATGS
+401 
-411 LYTGNGVNNPSSGV
+411 
-425 GTYQV
+425 
-430 VFNQNGAQYV
+430 
-440 VQEIFGSNSISLKM
+440 
-454 LSYVP
+454 
-459 PPQNVWST
+459 
-467 VSGLTTGTY
+467 
-476 NVGDGGIA
+476 
-484 YINPNGNTLSAS
+484 
-496 VPWYNFA
+496 
-503 NGSFNVQIK
+503 
-512 GNGTLILGNDK
+512 
-523 KAVASGGT
+523 
-531 IWLGQSQAVIYAIN
+531 
-545 GKFASYNIYMTNNFK
+545 
-560 TGNDFSGGTGYLGFA
+560 
-575 ADNDFTMK
+575 
-583 GLNFTNVYAGTAYS
+583 
-597 AQDWFTANK
+597 
-606 TMEISQS
+606 
-613 SFVDN
+613 
-618 TGGAWYFNAP
+618 
-628 EMTITN
+628 
-634 SIFSGDGTTMDF
+634 
-646 NVFNNNNTAKGWTP
+646 
-660 KSIQVINSTFTEK
+660 
-673 KRGSINL
+673 
-680 QSGNITIGGSNFV
+680 IGGS
-693 SGNATNISLSASQ
+693 SS
-706 ALSVSDTIFND
+706 
-717 PWDTSGSGATIA
+717 ATI
-729 LGGSSVSLNNDTF
+729 
-742 KGTNNAVKIVGAGG
+742 
-756 NGSAQNLTISNTQF
+756 
-770 ESSKQINIDANQA
+770 NITDKTSE
-783 TFTNTTFDTTGY
+783 TFTNTTFQVEPGSNNTQINFDSPNITFNHVTYSNGVMSTISNNQSLTFENNSQFTLSNDSPFTSLGGNVDLQGVTFNITKALNQANAGTYPTYDVIKTSGTINYNGYTKNLWDLIHYQGITGTLYTGNGLNNPNSGLGTYYVRYNTNNPQTGEEYIFKETFSDKKVSMQFVGSIQSIWNGVYQIYNNQNYDVGNGIGYIDPGTNPNNPAQTWSSLGGTFGASLDKGNGGTLIIGNKTENPNKTGVIRFGGTGGNSGLTGY
-795 GNPTNNFNIQKATFD
+795 ITGNFKAQNIYLTSHIQSGNAWGTGGGTSITYTATDKITMDGLSYQNFKAGTQNTRAYFSANNGNIDVQDSSFSDQSWGSFSFSAKNTSLSNSQFSGNSAGIDITGSQSLNITNTSFSNENANGNIALKGGAIDLTNTTFKEGSSGGSFNLSGQTINISGASANPDSDSSYTSAIIGNQSNININATGALNISNTLFNDPLQNANNPQTMTLSGSSITLD
-810 NTTFEGYSQY
+810 NTKFEGYSQY
-820 SFSPNGTAT
+820 QFNTQNLT
-829 FQGTTTI
+829 LEGTTTLKS
-836 GTTNNGV
+836 NNLFPGGGSNV
-843 PASPFATLG
+843 PASPFSAVNGLITLG
-852 GNITLSQNALFNI
+852 KEATFNI
-865 KNALQAG
+865 LNSLTAG
-872 ASYTLLKGKI
+872 QTYTLLKGNI
-882 NYNDSQYAKS
+882 NYNNSKYAHA
-892 LWQLVN
+892 LWEMIN
-898 YQGMQGQLLSQNGD
+898 YQGMTGKLLNQNGD
-912 VYTVGFDVGGLT
+912 DYTVGFNLGGGYT
-924 LKMQETLNN
+924 LKMQEILNN
-933 DSFTLQLLTA
+933 NSFTLKLITN
-943 VKDVWQYVQPLDGA
+943 VVNIWGGIVYPLNG
-957 HSVSIG
+957 SNGYPNINIG

-968 IDPNQ
+968 I
-973 KNAASPYF
+973 
-981 NPNGNLLQTWGTS
+981 NPLQGGQSTSCSEANTLCTWGS
-994 ILGIPYHTSFTIN
+994 VIHHSFDANI
-1007 VDGTGTLVI
+1007 TGTTGILVI
-1016 GNNRQQV
+1016 GNNHPAV
-1023 ANGGTISLGTGSGQG
+1023 ATGGTIAIGPGGG
-1038 SAAWLCPTCYVTG
+1038 INPMGYITG

-1065 TGNFAYGQGAGVTFN
+1065 TGNFAYGQGAKITFS
-1080 ATNDLTADGLTYS
+1080 ATDNLTADGFTYS
-1093 NVATAFPGIQ
+1093 NVATVFPGLQ
-1103 TGISQHSRASFSA
+1103 TGASQHSRASFSA
-1116 QTMEITNSHFFD
+1116 QTMDITNSHFFD

-1142 TFNQSAVQGSNT
+1142 AFNQSAVQGSAT
-1154 QVTLNSPSI
+1154 QVTLNAPSI

-1206 NTAVNLEG
+1206 NATVNLGG
-1214 DSALFLNNSSTA
+1214 DSALFLNNTSTA

-1236 DSALNLDNASSITF
+1236 DSALNLDNNSNITF

-1274 SKVAFNGTTTLSGNA
+1274 SKATFKGTTTLSGNA
-1289 NISLSQGSV
+1289 NISLSQGSM

-1327 QTTATFQGGVTFGAQ
+1327 QTTATFGGGVAFGAQ
-1342 SSLNLSDGASAS
+1342 SSLSLSDGASAS
-1354 IQGQSNFEGNTTNLS
+1354 IQGQSNFEGSTTNLS

-1378 TFNAGNLVVENST
+1378 TFNAGNLVMENST
-1391 FNASGAVSS
+1391 FDASGTVISS
-1400 DGTTNMNLYG
+1400 GTTNMNLYG
-1410 NNSLSMGSFTLNGFL
+1410 NNSLSMGSFDVNGLLNI
-1425 NLNGAMSPDTAPLIK
+1425 NGAMSPNTAPLIN
-1440 VTNNFTLAQKGKLN
+1440 VTKNFTLAPKAKLN
-1454 LSNIDIFTNLGNKKS
+1454 LSNIDIFTNLVDDRVS

-1483 SGADGYQNIGL
+1483 GGADGYQNIGL

-1499 QDALYNQANDS
+1499 QNALYNQANDS

-1559 KQSKQNT
+1559 KQSRQNP

-1576 RVGTFFLDSNIKGTF
+1576 RVGTFFLDSNVKGIF
-1591 TAPITAQNPNP
+1591 TAPVTAKNPNP

-1628 KQVLANLFDIASSL
+1628 KQVLSNLFDIASSL

-1663 LLQALSNSNIS
+1663 LLQALSSSNIS
-1674 LTDQQKQQLLDFIG
+1674 LTDQQKQQLLGFID

-1707 PQVGQVNNT
+1707 TQVGQVNNT
-1716 SQVWFGGNGYAGI
+1716 SKVWFGGNGYAGI
-1729 CAQNSICKT
+1729 CAQDSLCKT

-1833 NIIYQ
+1833 DIIYQ

-1856 SLSSKTLGSIFNA
+1856 SLSSKTLGQIFNA

-1894 GSLLG
+1894 GNLLGPNGLVSLL
-1899 SNGLISHLD
+1899 D
-1908 SAQQAKIYTMLNDEI
+1908 PAQQAKIDNMLQQEI
-1923 QKGLNSL
+1923 DKGGL
-1930 PTAAKIAAQVGLGI
+1930 AAKAAIATLGG
-1944 VGGTKGAQSLID
+1944 VQGAQNIVNGL
-1956 KFYAK
+1956 YGN

-1971 SPATGMTLNQALA
+1971 SPLTGMTLNQALA
-1984 MGDTPQGVASLQ
+1984 MGDTPQGVASMQ
-1996 KFLDTTTFGQIFK
+1996 KFLDTTTFGQVFK
-2009 IVFENTNL
+2009 MVFENANL
-2017 VNQGVAWL
+2017 VNEGVKWL

-2038 QDAINPPKA
+2038 QDALNPPKA

-2067 TIKALQ
+2067 TLKALQ

-2097 GLGSILPPNLQE
+2097 GLGSILPPDLQE
-2109 ALKKAGVGSLLAPKG
+2109 ALKKAGVGALLAPKG

-2137 ANDNV
+2137 ANDSV

-2166 FVGNNSI
+2166 FVGDNSI

-2208 FNNLAVQ
+2208 FNNVAVQ

-2220 LNQYESLSVSANNF
+2220 LNQYESLGVSANNF
-2234 GYLGTINA
+2234 SYLGTINA

-2248 SSVTNQTELATLNLT
+2248 SSVTDQTALATLNLT
-2263 QNSTLQANNLT
+2263 QNATLQANNLT
-2274 ITKALTSTSNSVL
+2274 ITKALTSTSTSVL

-2314 ATQTPTA
+2314 ATQAPSA

-2336 SLSVDSSLA
+2336 SLSVDSSLT

-2358 FSLNTQTPLSFSV
+2358 FNLNAQTPLSFSV
-2371 QAPQGATAP
+2371 QAPQGATTP

-2395 YNPTTFNP
+2395 YNPATFNP

-2420 TNFQLNAQGTG
+2420 TNFQLNTQGTG

-2467 QVGVNQPLNIEVPT
+2467 QVGVNQPINIEVPT

-2503 PDVMGWFNKLLIQT
+2503 PDVMGWFNKLLIET

-2614 YSQRDRLKNNFW
+2614 YSQRDRLKNNLW

-2643 YGINIGYDRFIKGVI
+2643 YGINVGYDRFIKGVI

-2675 NASSN
+2675 NANSN
-2680 NVNLGFYSRAFLKG
+2680 NVNVGFYSRAFLKG
-2694 RHELTGS
+2694 RHEITGS
-2701 INETWGYN
+2701 VNETWGYN

-2730 TWTTNIGANYGYDF
+2730 TWTTNLNANYGYDF

-2766 SRLQGSMNNPL
+2766 SRLQGSMANPL

-2871 GARFGLDYKDI
+2871 GARFGLDYQDI
-2882 NITGNV
+2882 NVTGNV

>member
-1 MKRQGGLILRC
+1 MKKCHSFKLRVIQALAKRAKANPSEGVGVATEAPQTTTTPKRLSTSQVLSKWLSNGAFVLGGGLATI
-12 RRVLARR
+12 
-19 AGFKARA
+19 
-26 LRCKLSPPTP
+26 SPLQAWIAPVNWIQGQHDLNT
-36 SPTLRRRV
+36 TN
-44 FGGALILGMLLVGE
+44 ILGYMSSNSESVQSKWIWG
-58 VGATSWRSGNQTLN
+58 SG
-72 MQNIGQYI
+72 I
-80 YDNSTNNT
+80 
-88 WWGGSNKFYRSYSN
+88 WNKFYYHS
-102 GGYYC
+102 GGGIQGYYC
-107 ANFNCNNPITLNGNG
+107 TNWDCNGSVTLVGNQSGTYYLHQLQYDGGSLNLQINGGTLSIGDSGNPPNVNITSYYGTHFTDNWNAQSIQIANKLSVNQTTLNLHGNR
-122 GGTYTFNGYT
+122 GTT
-132 YSGPLNINTPNAN
+132 A
-145 LQLGNVHFN
+145 
-154 NNWAGRQTDQFNAQ
+154 
-168 NIIINNAFSSG
+168 NNA
-179 QNTNLQLKASSITTS
+179 I
-194 NAQISANNGQG
+194 
-205 ISFDTSKMDI
+205 
-215 SSTTFSGNSTLNF
+215 
-228 GSVKDISFD
+228 
-237 NTNFQT
+237 
-243 GNVQFGTL
+243 
-251 NNATFKGTF
+251 
-260 NYTGN
+260 
-265 QQLTINAQDINAQGA
+265 
-280 TISASNGG
+280 
-288 LKLQSNQSANFNGT
+288 
-302 TFGGNSAITLGIKGQ
+302 
-317 ATFNGAT
+317 
-324 FNNDKVQIQGANS
+324 
-337 LDFQGTTTLDQ
+337 
-348 ASPFTNVSV
+348 
-357 PITLSPGAVFDINT
+357 
-371 NLTKGQTFNILGTT
+371 
-385 GNSTID
+385 
-391 YKNYANNLWQ
+391 
-401 LIHYQGATGS
+401 
-411 LYTGNGVNNPSSGV
+411 
-425 GTYQV
+425 
-430 VFNQNGAQYV
+430 
-440 VQEIFGSNSISLKM
+440 
-454 LSYVP
+454 
-459 PPQNVWST
+459 
-467 VSGLTTGTY
+467 
-476 NVGDGGIA
+476 
-484 YINPNGNTLSAS
+484 
-496 VPWYNFA
+496 
-503 NGSFNVQIK
+503 
-512 GNGTLILGNDK
+512 
-523 KAVASGGT
+523 
-531 IWLGQSQAVIYAIN
+531 
-545 GKFASYNIYMTNNFK
+545 
-560 TGNDFSGGTGYLGFA
+560 
-575 ADNDFTMK
+575 
-583 GLNFTNVYAGTAYS
+583 
-597 AQDWFTANK
+597 
-606 TMEISQS
+606 
-613 SFVDN
+613 
-618 TGGAWYFNAP
+618 
-628 EMTITN
+628 
-634 SIFSGDGTTMDF
+634 
-646 NVFNNNNTAKGWTP
+646 
-660 KSIQVINSTFTEK
+660 
-673 KRGSINL
+673 
-680 QSGNITIGGSNFV
+680 IGGS
-693 SGNATNISLSASQ
+693 SS
-706 ALSVSDTIFND
+706 
-717 PWDTSGSGATIA
+717 ATI
-729 LGGSSVSLNNDTF
+729 
-742 KGTNNAVKIVGAGG
+742 
-756 NGSAQNLTISNTQF
+756 
-770 ESSKQINIDANQA
+770 NITDKTSE
-783 TFTNTTFDTTGY
+783 TFTNTTFQVEPGSNNTQINFDSPNITFNHVTYSNGVMSTISNNQSLTFENNSQFTLSNDSPFTSLGGNVDLQGVTFNITKALNQANAGTYPTYDVIKTSGTINYNGYTKNLWDLIHYQGITGTLYTGNGLNNPNSGLGTYYVRYNTNNPQTGEEYIFKETFSNKKVSMQFVGSIQSIWNGVYQIYNNQNYDVGNGIGYIDPGTNPNNPAQTWSSFGGTFGASLDKGNGGTLIIGNKTENPNKMGVIRFGGTGGNSGLTGY
-795 GNPTNNFNIQKATFD
+795 ITGNFKAQNIYLTSHIQSGNAWGTGGGTSITYTATDKITMDGLSYQNFKAGTQNTRAYFSANNGNIDVQDSSFSDQSWGSFSFSAKNTSLSNSQFSGNSAGIDITGSQSLNITNTSFSNENANGNIALKGGAIDLTNTTFKEGSSGGSFNLSGQTINISGASANPDSDSSYTSAIIGNQSNININATGALNISNTLFNDPLQNANNPQTMTLSGSSITLD
-810 NTTFEGYSQY
+810 NTKFEGYSQY
-820 SFSPNGTAT
+820 QFNTQNLT
-829 FQGTTTI
+829 LEGTTTLKS
-836 GTTNNGV
+836 NNLFPGGGSNV
-843 PASPFATLG
+843 PASPFSAVNGLITLG
-852 GNITLSQNALFNI
+852 KEATFNI
-865 KNALQAG
+865 LNSLTAG
-872 ASYTLLKGKI
+872 QTYTLLKGKI
-882 NYNDSQYAKS
+882 NYNDNKYAHA
-892 LWQLVN
+892 LWEMIN
-898 YQGMQGQLLSQNGD
+898 YQGMHGQLLSQSGD
-912 VYTVGFDVGGLT
+912 VYTVGFDVGGLI
-924 LKMQETLNN
+924 LKMQETLNSN
-933 DSFTLQLLTA
+933 SFTLKLITN
-943 VKDVWQYVQPLDGA
+943 VVNIWGGIVYPLNGNNGYPNIN
-957 HSVSIG
+957 IG

-968 IDPNQ
+968 I
-973 KNAASPYF
+973 
-981 NPNGNLLQTWGTS
+981 NPLQGGQSTSCSEANTLCTWGS
-994 ILGIPYHTSFTIN
+994 VIHHSFDANI
-1007 VDGTGTLVI
+1007 TGTTGILVI
-1016 GNNRQQV
+1016 GNNHPAV
-1023 ANGGTISLGTGSGQG
+1023 ATGGTIWLGKGKD
-1038 SAAWLCPTCYVTG
+1038 AWLNPAGGVTG
-1051 TFNAPNIYLTNTFK
+1051 TFNAPNIYMTNNFK
-1065 TGNFAYGQGAGVTFN
+1065 VGNFAYGQASYLTFK
-1080 ATNDLTADGLTYS
+1080 ATNNITTDGLSYRQ
-1093 NVATAFPGIQ
+1093 VATAIPLPGGK
-1103 TGISQHSRASFSA
+1103 TLGKPSSA
-1116 QTMEITNSHFFD
+1116 YFMANSINLDNSHFSD
-1128 ATWGSFSFTGSKQI
+1128 SSRGLFSFTGYKSI
-1142 TFNQSAVQGSNT
+1142 SFNQSDVQGDKT
-1154 QVTLNSPSI
+1154 AVTLDSPNMT
-1163 SLNGG
+1163 LNGG
-1168 GFFLGLGSTLSI
+1168 GFFLGNTSTLTIENSR
-1180 GNNGGGASLEGTDA
+1180 GGGGTLTGTGV
-1194 TFNLNQQSHATF
+1194 TFNLNGSGSGSGSTMNINVAT
-1206 NTAVNLEG
+1206 TLGG
-1214 DSALFLNNSSTA
+1214 DSALFLNNTSTA

-1236 DSALNLDNASSITF
+1236 NSALNLDNNSSITF

-1262 SLMNTGGQKTNQ
+1262 SLMNTGGQKGNQ
-1274 SKVAFNGTTTLSGNA
+1274 SKVAFNGTATLNGNA

-1313 NMVGTGQNTQNGQP
+1313 NMVGTGQNGQP
-1327 QTTATFQGGVTFGAQ
+1327 QTTATFGGGVAFGGQ

-1369 NSSLSLQDV
+1369 NSTLSLQDV
-1378 TFNAGNLVVENST
+1378 TFNAGNLVMENSA
-1391 FNASGAVSS
+1391 FNASGAVIS

-1410 NNSLSMGSFTLNGFL
+1410 NNSLSMGSFDVNGLL
-1425 NLNGAMSPDTAPLIK
+1425 NLNGAMSPNTTPLIN
-1440 VTNNFTLAQKGKLN
+1440 VTKNFTLAPKAKLN
-1454 LSNIDIFTNLGNKKS
+1454 LANIDIFTNLENKKS

-1483 SGADGYQNIGL
+1483 GEADGYQNIGL

-1499 QDALYNQANDS
+1499 QDASYNQANDS

-1531 LTITISANPNPSP
+1531 LKITISANPNPSP

-1559 KQSKQNT
+1559 KQSRQNP
-1566 TGTSYDYSDD
+1566 TGTSYDYNDD
-1576 RVGTFFLDSNIKGTF
+1576 RVGTFFLDSNVKGIF
-1591 TAPITAQNPNP
+1591 TAPVTAKNPNP

-1628 KQVLANLFDIASSL
+1628 KQVLTNLFEIASSL

-1674 LTDQQKQQLLDFIG
+1674 LTDQQKQQLLDFID

-1707 PQVGQVNNT
+1707 TQVGQVNNT

-1729 CAQNSICKT
+1729 CAQDSLCKT

-1747 LTSTAGALGYIDAN
+1747 LTSTAGALGYINAN

-1801 VTAEQTDQVFNLLG
+1801 VTAQQTDQVFNLLG

-1869 SDLGPI
+1869 GDLGPI

-1894 GSLLG
+1894 GSLLS

-1908 SAQQAKIYTMLNDEI
+1908 SAQQAKIYNMLQQEI
-1923 QKGLNSL
+1923 DK
-1930 PTAAKIAAQVGLGI
+1930 AGLGAKLGTGI
-1944 VGGTKGAQSLID
+1944 IGGSKGIQDIANSI
-1956 KFYAK
+1956 FGNE
-1961 DTLWTLMEQL
+1961 TLWNLMALL

-1984 MGDTPQGVASLQ
+1984 MGDTPQGVASMQ
-1996 KFLDTTTFGQIFK
+1996 KFLDTTTFGQVFK
-2009 IVFENTNL
+2009 MVFENANL
-2017 VNQGVAWL
+2017 VNEGVKWL

-2038 QDAINPPKA
+2038 QDALNPPKA

-2067 TIKALQ
+2067 TLKALQ

-2097 GLGSILPPNLQE
+2097 GLGSILPPDLQE
-2109 ALKKAGVGSLLAPKG
+2109 ALKKAGVGALLAPKG

-2137 ANDNV
+2137 ANDSV

-2166 FVGNNSI
+2166 FVGDNSI

-2208 FNNLAVQ
+2208 FNNVAVQ

-2220 LNQYESLSVSANNF
+2220 LNQYESLGVSANNF
-2234 GYLGTINA
+2234 SYLGTINA

-2248 SSVTNQTELATLNLT
+2248 SSVTNQTALATLNLT
-2263 QNSTLQANNLT
+2263 QNATLQANNLT
-2274 ITKALTSTSNSVL
+2274 ITKALTSTSTSVL

-2302 LNITKLPAPNTQ
+2302 LNITKLPPNTQ
-2314 ATQTPTA
+2314 ATQAPSA
-2321 DGLQIGGGFNSAGTV
+2321 DGLQIGGGFNSAGTI
-2336 SLSVDSSLA
+2336 SLSVDSSLT

-2358 FSLNTQTPLSFSV
+2358 FNLNAQTPLSFSV
-2371 QAPQGATAP
+2371 QAPQGATTP
-2380 ISGAYTLMQSNSWIH
+2380 ISGTYTLMQSNSWIH

-2420 TNFQLNAQGTG
+2420 TNFQLNTQGTG

-2436 QAVNISDRGLL
+2436 QVVNISDRGLL

-2494 VRAIEQAGG
+2494 VRAIESAGG
-2503 PDVMGWFNKLLIQT
+2503 PDVMGWFNKLLIET

-2578 SSFSAEPAVSFHDF
+2578 SNFSAEPAVSFHDF

-2701 INETWGYN
+2701 VNETWGYN
-2709 KATINAIN
+2709 KATINALN

-2766 SRLQGSMNNPL
+2766 SRLQGSMANPL

-2882 NITGNV
+2882 NVTGNV

>member
-1 MKRQGGLILRC
+1 MKKRHSFKLRVIQALAKRAKASPSKCVRVAKAPPTTPTYKKRGMSYILSRSLASGAFVLGGL
-12 RRVLARR
+12 
-19 AGFKARA
+19 AG
-26 LRCKLSPPTP
+26 LSPL
-36 SPTLRRRV
+36 SAADL
-44 FGGALILGMLLVGE
+44 GSQHNILGYM
-58 VGATSWRSGNQTLN
+58 SDKSGS
-72 MQNIGQYI
+72 Y
-80 YDNSTNNT
+80 YYS
-88 WWGGSNKFYRSYSN
+88 GGRN
-102 GGYYC
+102 GYYC
-107 ANFNCNNPITLNGNG
+107 SDYYCGKYGGSVTLVGSQAQPYYLRQFQYDGGSFNLQINGNG
-122 GGTYTFNGYT
+122 TQGLLQIGSGG
-132 YSGPLNINTPNAN
+132 
-145 LQLGNVHFN
+145 
-154 NNWAGRQTDQFNAQ
+154 
-168 NIIINNAFSSG
+168 
-179 QNTNLQLKASSITTS
+179 
-194 NAQISANNGQG
+194 
-205 ISFDTSKMDI
+205 
-215 SSTTFSGNSTLNF
+215 
-228 GSVKDISFD
+228 
-237 NTNFQT
+237 
-243 GNVQFGTL
+243 
-251 NNATFKGTF
+251 
-260 NYTGN
+260 
-265 QQLTINAQDINAQGA
+265 
-280 TISASNGG
+280 
-288 LKLQSNQSANFNGT
+288 
-302 TFGGNSAITLGIKGQ
+302 
-317 ATFNGAT
+317 
-324 FNNDKVQIQGANS
+324 
-337 LDFQGTTTLDQ
+337 
-348 ASPFTNVSV
+348 
-357 PITLSPGAVFDINT
+357 
-371 NLTKGQTFNILGTT
+371 
-385 GNSTID
+385 
-391 YKNYANNLWQ
+391 
-401 LIHYQGATGS
+401 GATGS
-411 LYTGNGVNNPSSGV
+411 VVLTSYYGGYHFTDNWNAQSIQIANKLSVNQTTLNLHGNH
-425 GTYQV
+425 GT
-430 VFNQNGAQYV
+430 
-440 VQEIFGSNSISLKM
+440 
-454 LSYVP
+454 
-459 PPQNVWST
+459 
-467 VSGLTTGTY
+467 
-476 NVGDGGIA
+476 
-484 YINPNGNTLSAS
+484 
-496 VPWYNFA
+496 
-503 NGSFNVQIK
+503 
-512 GNGTLILGNDK
+512 
-523 KAVASGGT
+523 
-531 IWLGQSQAVIYAIN
+531 
-545 GKFASYNIYMTNNFK
+545 
-560 TGNDFSGGTGYLGFA
+560 
-575 ADNDFTMK
+575 
-583 GLNFTNVYAGTAYS
+583 
-597 AQDWFTANK
+597 TAN
-606 TMEISQS
+606 
-613 SFVDN
+613 
-618 TGGAWYFNAP
+618 NA
-628 EMTITN
+628 I
-634 SIFSGDGTTMDF
+634 
-646 NVFNNNNTAKGWTP
+646 
-660 KSIQVINSTFTEK
+660 
-673 KRGSINL
+673 
-680 QSGNITIGGSNFV
+680 IGGS
-693 SGNATNISLSASQ
+693 SS
-706 ALSVSDTIFND
+706 
-717 PWDTSGSGATIA
+717 ATI
-729 LGGSSVSLNNDTF
+729 
-742 KGTNNAVKIVGAGG
+742 
-756 NGSAQNLTISNTQF
+756 
-770 ESSKQINIDANQA
+770 NITDKTSE
-783 TFTNTTFDTTGY
+783 TFTNTTFQVEPGSNNTQINFDSPNITFNHVTYSNGVMSTISNNQSLTFENNSQFTLSNDSPFTSLGGNVDLQGATFNITKALNQANAGTYPTYDVIKTSGTINYNGYTKNLWDLIHYQGITGTLYTGNGLNNPNSGLGTYYVRYNTNNPQTGEEYIFKETFSDKKVSMQFVGSIQSIWNGVYNLYNNQNYDVGSGIGYIDPGTDPNNPAQTWSSLDGTFGASLDKGNGGTLIIGNKTENSNKTGVIRFGGTGGNSGLTGY
-795 GNPTNNFNIQKATFD
+795 ITGNFKAQNIYLTSHIQSGNAWGTGGGTSITYTATDKITMDGLSYQNFKAGTQNTRAYFSANNGNIDVQDSSFSDQSWGFFSFSAKNTSLSNSQFSGNSAGIDITGSQSLNITNTSFSNENANGNIALKGGAIDLTNTTFKEGSSGGSFNLSGQTINISGASANPDSDSSYTSAIIGNQSNININATGALNISNTLFNDPLQDPNNPQTMTLSGNSITLD
-810 NTTFEGYSQY
+810 NTKFEGYSQY
-820 SFSPNGTAT
+820 QFNTQNLT
-829 FQGTTTI
+829 LEGTTTLKS
-836 GTTNNGV
+836 NNLFPGGGSNV
-843 PASPFATLG
+843 PASPFSAVNELITLG
-852 GNITLSQNALFNI
+852 KEATFNI
-865 KNALQAG
+865 LNSLTAG
-872 ASYTLLKGKI
+872 QTYTLLKGKI
-882 NYNDSQYAKS
+882 NYNDNKYAHA
-892 LWQLVN
+892 LWEMIN
-898 YQGMQGQLLSQNGD
+898 YQGMHGQLLSQSGD

-924 LKMQETLNN
+924 LKMQETLNSN
-933 DSFTLQLLTA
+933 SFTLKLITN
-943 VKDVWQYVQPLDGA
+943 VVNIWGGIVYPLNGNNGYPNIN
-957 HSVSIG
+957 IG

-968 IDPNQ
+968 I
-973 KNAASPYF
+973 
-981 NPNGNLLQTWGTS
+981 NPLQGGQSTSCSEANTLCTWGS
-994 ILGIPYHTSFTIN
+994 VIHHSFDANI
-1007 VDGTGTLVI
+1007 TGTTGILVI
-1016 GNNRQQV
+1016 GNNHPAV
-1023 ANGGTISLGTGSGQG
+1023 ATGGTIAIGPGGG
-1038 SAAWLCPTCYVTG
+1038 INPMGYITG

-1065 TGNFAYGQGAGVTFN
+1065 TGNFAYGQGAKITFS
-1080 ATNDLTADGLTYS
+1080 ATDNLTADGFTYS
-1093 NVATAFPGIQ
+1093 NVATVFPGLQ
-1103 TGISQHSRASFSA
+1103 TGASQHSRASFSA
-1116 QTMEITNSHFFD
+1116 QTMDITNSHFFD

-1142 TFNQSAVQGSNT
+1142 AFNQSAVQGSAT
-1154 QVTLNSPSI
+1154 QVTLNAPSI

-1168 GFFLGLGSTLSI
+1168 GFFLGRGSTLGI

-1194 TFNLNQQSHATF
+1194 TFNLNQQSQATF
-1206 NTAVNLEG
+1206 NTAVNLGG
-1214 DSALFLNNSSTA
+1214 DSALFLNNSSNA

-1236 DSALNLDNASSITF
+1236 DSALNLDNNSNITF

-1274 SKVAFNGTTTLSGNA
+1274 SKAIFKGTTTLSGNA
-1289 NISLSQGSV
+1289 SISLSQGSM

-1327 QTTATFQGGVTFGAQ
+1327 QTTATFGGGVTFEGQ

-1378 TFNAGNLVVENST
+1378 TFNAGNLVMENST

-1400 DGTTNMNLYG
+1400 SGTTNMNLYG
-1410 NNSLSMGSFTLNGFL
+1410 NNSLSMGSFTLNGLL
-1425 NLNGAMSPDTAPLIK
+1425 NLNGAMSPNTTPLIN
-1440 VTNNFTLAQKGKLN
+1440 VTKKFTLAPKAKLN
-1454 LSNIDIFTNLGNKKS
+1454 LSNIDIFTNLVDGRVS

-1483 SGADGYQNIGL
+1483 GGADGYQNIGL

-1499 QDALYNQANDS
+1499 QNALYNQANDS

-1559 KQSKQNT
+1559 KQSRQNP

-1576 RVGTFFLDSNIKGTF
+1576 RVGTFFLDSNVKGVFFAPPTSMN
-1591 TAPITAQNPNP
+1591 APIN
-1602 TPQVPTTYNTSGH
+1602 PQVPTTYNTSGH

-1628 KQVLANLFDIASSL
+1628 KQVLSNLFDIASSL

-1663 LLQALSNSNIS
+1663 LLQALSSSNIS
-1674 LTDQQKQQLLDFIG
+1674 LTDQQKQQLLGFID

-1707 PQVGQVNNT
+1707 TQVGQVNNT
-1716 SQVWFGGNGYAGI
+1716 SKVWFGGNGYAGI
-1729 CAQNSICKT
+1729 CAQDSLCKT

-1801 VTAEQTDQVFNLLG
+1801 VTAQQTDQVFNLLG

-1856 SLSSKTLGSIFNA
+1856 SLSSKTLGQIFNA

-1894 GSLLG
+1894 GNLLGPNGLVSLL
-1899 SNGLISHLD
+1899 D
-1908 SAQQAKIYTMLNDEI
+1908 PAQQAKIDNMLQQEI
-1923 QKGLNSL
+1923 DKGGL
-1930 PTAAKIAAQVGLGI
+1930 AAKAAIATLGG
-1944 VGGTKGAQSLID
+1944 VQGAQNIVNGL
-1956 KFYAK
+1956 YGN
-1961 DTLWTLMEQL
+1961 DTLWSLMEQL
-1971 SPATGMTLNQALA
+1971 SPLTGMTLNQALA
-1984 MGDTPQGVASLQ
+1984 MGDTPQGVASMQ
-1996 KFLDTTTFGQIFK
+1996 KFLDTTTFGQVFK
-2009 IVFENTNL
+2009 MVFENANL
-2017 VNQGVAWL
+2017 VNEGVKWL

-2067 TIKALQ
+2067 TLKALQ

-2097 GLGSILPPNLQE
+2097 GLGSILPPDLQE
-2109 ALKKAGVGSLLAPKG
+2109 ALKKAGVGALLAPKG

-2137 ANDNV
+2137 ANDSV

-2166 FVGNNSI
+2166 FVGDNSI

-2220 LNQYESLSVSANNF
+2220 LNQYESLGVSANNF
-2234 GYLGTINA
+2234 SYLGTINA

-2248 SSVTNQTELATLNLT
+2248 SGVTNQTALGTLNLT
-2263 QNSTLQANNLT
+2263 QNATLQANNLT

-2302 LNITKLPAPNTQ
+2302 LNIIKLPSNTQ

-2321 DGLQIGGGFNSAGTV
+2321 DGLQIGGGFNSVGTL
-2336 SLSVDSSLA
+2336 SLSIDSSLA
-2345 PSQPLIQANGLIN
+2345 STKPLIQANGLIN
-2358 FSLNTQTPLSFSV
+2358 FNLNAQTPLSFSV
-2371 QAPQGATAP
+2371 QAPQGATTP

-2420 TNFQLNAQGTG
+2420 TNFQLNTQGTG

-2503 PDVMGWFNKLLIQT
+2503 PDVMGWFNKLLIET

-2578 SSFSAEPAVSFHDF
+2578 SNFSAEPTVSFHDF

-2614 YSQRDRLKNNFW
+2614 YSQRDRLKNNLW

-2643 YGINIGYDRFIKGVI
+2643 YGINVGYDRFIKGVI

-2680 NVNLGFYSRAFLKG
+2680 NVNIGFYSRAFLKG

-2701 INETWGYN
+2701 VNETWGYN

-2766 SRLQGSMNNPL
+2766 SRLQGSMANPL